1 MRDRQYPLY
10 HEELEHDS
18 CGVGAVVDLN
28 AKATHRTVDQALCI
42 VERAKAVLMKRE
54 GLTEPEAHR
63 SMQQYAMNHGMKM
76 AEFAAQI
83 LAATKT
89 TEE

>member
-42 VERAKAVLMKRE
+42 VDAIGMDHTGNVIKR
-54 GLTEPEAHR
+54 LRLDQNRTKLRIYCLFVVFSPTLCFIHFTE
-63 SMQQYAMNHGMKM
+63 
-76 AEFAAQI
+76 
-83 LAATKT
+83 
-89 TEE
+89 

>member
-28 AKATHRTVDQALCI
+28 AKRGRRGGP
-42 VERAKAVLMKRE
+42 ERESDPPDGGPGAV
-54 GLTEPEAHR
+54 HC
-63 SMQQYAMNHGMKM
+63 
-76 AEFAAQI
+76 
-83 LAATKT
+83 
-89 TEE
+89 